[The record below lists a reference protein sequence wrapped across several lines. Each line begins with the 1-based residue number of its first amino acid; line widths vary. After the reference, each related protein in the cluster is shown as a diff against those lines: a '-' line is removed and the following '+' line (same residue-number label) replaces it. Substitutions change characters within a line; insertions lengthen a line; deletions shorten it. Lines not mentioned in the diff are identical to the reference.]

1 MTDNQTRIDQFRK
14 MANDDPGNELG
25 HFSLGKALLE
35 SGSHADAIASFEKV
49 IAIKPDF
56 SKAYALFAQA
66 LIGLGRKDEAVAL
79 LTKGV
84 VVANPEHLPPEVM
97 AAQFG
102 VEPDL
107 LPALLG
113 AAVPELKESAVQQA
127 VGEGEVICRRC
138 GKPGPKLAKP
148 PFRNAFGQQVFENIC
163 APCWEEAKKMGVKVI
178 NELRLPLN
186 DPAANKL
193 WEQHIREF
201 LNLQV

>member
-35 SGSHADAIASFEKV
+35 AGQHAEAIASLERV
-49 IAIKPDF
+49 LAIKPDF
-56 SKAYALFAQA
+56 SKAYSLHAQA
-66 LIGLGRKDEAVAL
+66 LIGLGKKEDATAL

-84 VVANPEHLPPEVM
+84 VVAHNRGDKMPRDEMV
-97 AAQFG
+97 
-102 VEPDL
+102 
-107 LPALLG
+107 ALLKELG
-113 AAVPELKESAVQQA
+113 APVPELKESAVQQA

-148 PFRNAFGQQVFENIC
+148 PFRNAFGQQVFEGIC

-186 DPAANKL
+186 DPNANKL

>member
-1 MTDNQTRIDQFRK
+1 MTENQTRIDQFRK

-35 SGSHADAIASFEKV
+35 SGQHAEAIASFEKV
-49 IAIKPDF
+49 LAIKPDF
-56 SKAYALFAQA
+56 SKAYSLHAQA
-66 LIGLGRKDEAVAL
+66 LIALGRKDDATAL

-84 VVANPEHLPPEVM
+84 VVAHDRGDKMPRDEMVN
-97 AAQFG
+97 
-102 VEPDL
+102 L
-107 LPALLG
+107 LKGLG

-127 VGEGEVICRRC
+127 VGEGEVLCRRC
-138 GKPGPKLAKP
+138 GKSGPKLAKP